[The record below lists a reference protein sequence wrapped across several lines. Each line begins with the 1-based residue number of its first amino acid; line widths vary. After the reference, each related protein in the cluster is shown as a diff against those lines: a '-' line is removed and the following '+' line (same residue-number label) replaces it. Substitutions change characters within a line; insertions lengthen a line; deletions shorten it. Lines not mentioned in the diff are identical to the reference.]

1 MMLDSGR
8 AGLSRIRQLQA
19 WGEGRRVS
27 VYTGSTFG
35 SDPDMALAS
44 RTRSGMSVTS
54 TTASTDTGLM
64 TPRSP
69 HAAKRRAD
77 AAMNASA

>member
-1 MMLDSGR
+1 MMLDPAER
-8 AGLSRIRQLQA
+8 ACQGFVNCRPGA
-19 WGEGRRVS
+19 KGRRVS